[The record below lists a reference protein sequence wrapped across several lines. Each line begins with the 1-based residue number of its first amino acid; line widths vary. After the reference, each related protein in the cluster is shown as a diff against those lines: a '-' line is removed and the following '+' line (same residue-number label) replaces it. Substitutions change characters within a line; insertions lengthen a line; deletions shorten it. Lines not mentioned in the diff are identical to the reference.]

1 MLIERSK
8 DKKEAIPTRFVI
20 RFEMSCRACKLLVLL
35 ALAVAAQDTTMSKY
49 MTVQS
54 IQDVTG
60 LYYTN
65 INSAYFLQ
73 DFWDF
78 IVEVD
83 HSTIHK
89 KLRDI
94 HNAANKLKHD
104 ITMNKDSCKL
114 PTLLHRLERNVISKT
129 VELDALHININ
140 ANLEK
145 TVANITPKIKPL
157 TTIAPTFRRRKR
169 GLLDFIGTSYK
180 WLYGVM
186 DANDAKELHDVAKG
200 QNAINEQVKT
210 LSTELIKLTDY
221 LAEEQCLET
230 TKADTC
236 QYLKSKYDILYEQ
249 VKEIEIKYLKLKAT
263 IVQAKEQKLDFDLL
277 SAKQLKQEMEAV
289 NGNLPPGTKWPI
301 NLHTGDIEQLY
312 HNILNVRV
320 FLNED
325 SNIMFIIEIPFVS
338 NQIYNIYS
346 MVSLP
351 KCKDDKCIFVL
362 PESEYIGFTQDRR
375 EYIRMNDLSRC
386 KGLDNSTMI
395 CMESETS
402 YTVLNKA
409 HCDVDILLD
418 RPVSLET
425 DCDIRVGR
433 FNNEIFHNV
442 AKNSYLYVIKEPIQ
456 MTLICHAGFKNP
468 VTYAFTLKAGVGIV
482 QGTGLKSCTLKSS
495 TSSLTINE
503 LNSVYRS
510 IIKQN
515 LTTNLNFDI
524 TTLMQDLA
532 SYDMHR
538 EHISNNLNI
547 DNLKGISSRLR
558 DLRAEMNNNTVFK
571 GREITDDP
579 DGMAWLSDW
588 WASLDI
594 GLWKDIK
601 IIVYIL
607 ITFIVVG
614 VFYKIYTI
622 FYSGGGGGC
631 CRGTTKTIIKKN
643 YLDREMVYLKPPTP
657 ANKMID
663 M

>member
-8 DKKEAIPTRFVI
+8 DKKGAIPTRFVI
-20 RFEMSCRACKLLVLL
+20 RFEMSCRASKLFILF
-35 ALAVAAQDTTMSKY
+35 ALSVAAQDKPMSEY
-49 MTVQS
+49 MTVHS

-60 LYYTN
+60 LYYN
-65 INSAYFLQ
+65 KINSAYFFQ

-94 HNAANKLKHD
+94 HMAANRLKHD
-104 ITMNKDSCKL
+104 ITTNKDVCNLS
-114 PTLLHRLERNVISKT
+114 TLVHRLERNVINKIID
-129 VELDALHININ
+129 LHDLHINID

-145 TVANITPKIKPL
+145 TVANIAPKIKPL
-157 TTIAPTFRRRKR
+157 TTIAPTFRRKR
-169 GLLDFIGTSYK
+169 GVLNFMGSTYK

-200 QNAINEQVKT
+200 QNALNAQVKT

-221 LAEEQCLET
+221 LAEEQCLEN
-230 TKADTC
+230 TKSDTC
-236 QYLKSKYDILYEQ
+236 TYLQSKYDILYEQ
-249 VKEIEIKYLKLKAT
+249 VKEIEIKYIKLKAI
-263 IVQAKEQKLDFDLL
+263 IVQAKEKKLDFDLL
-277 SAKQLKQEMEAV
+277 SAKQLKHEMDVV

-301 NLHTGDIEQLY
+301 NLHTGDIEHLY

-325 SNIMFIIEIPFVS
+325 SNIMFIIEVPFVLD
-338 NQIYNIYS
+338 QIYNIYS

-351 KCKDDKCIFVL
+351 KCQHDKCIFVL

-375 EYIRMNDLSRC
+375 EYIRMNDLNTC
-386 KGLDNSTMI
+386 KSLDNETMI
-395 CMESETS
+395 CTESETS

-418 RPVSLET
+418 RKVSLET

-442 AKNSYLYVIKEPIQ
+442 AKNRYLYVIKQSVP
-456 MTLICHAGFKNP
+456 MTLICHVGFKSP
-468 VTYAFTLKAGVGIV
+468 VTYSFTLNAGVGVV
-482 QGTGLKSCTLKSS
+482 QGTGLKSCTLKSP

-503 LNSVYRS
+503 LNNVYRS
-510 IIKQN
+510 AIKQN
-515 LTTNLNFDI
+515 LTSNLNFDI
-524 TTLMQDLA
+524 TTLMHDLA
-532 SYDMHR
+532 SYDIHN

-571 GREITDDP
+571 GSQITDEP
-579 DGMAWLSDW
+579 DGMSWLSDW